1 MRTQSIVHIM
11 IMGLFLGLYSVGAT
25 TVGEQ
30 CTNDIQKVATCLNY
44 ATGKAAAPT
53 KECCTS
59 VTEIRESHP
68 VCLCY
73 IIKKTHDGGEQVK
86 SLGIQEARLL
96 QLHTACK
103 LANATP
109 ELLNLPVSSP
119 DYKIFPNI
127 SSGSSTTPSTTTPST
142 TTPSTTTGTSLPTKT
157 TDGSNGPRHG
167 PQLAGLVSIA
177 ITIFFFLF
185 FCASPFEVR
194 VYILR
199 MRVKLSSPN

>member
-11 IMGLFLGLYSVGAT
+11 IMSLFLGLYSVGAT

-30 CTNDIQKVATCLNY
+30 CSNDFEKVATCLNY
-44 ATGKAAAPT
+44 ATGKEAAPT

-73 IIKKTHDGGEQVK
+73 IIKKTHDGGDQVK

-96 QLHTACK
+96 QLPTACK
-103 LANATP
+103 LANASP

-127 SSGSSTTPSTTTPST
+127 SSGPSTTPSTTI
-142 TTPSTTTGTSLPTKT
+142 PSTTTGTSSPTET
-157 TDGSNGPRHG
+157 TDGSSGPRHG
-167 PQLAGLVSIA
+167 PQLAGLISIA
-177 ITIFFFLF
+177 INIF
-185 FCASPFEVR
+185 FCAFPLEV
-194 VYILR
+194 VSIF
-199 MRVKLSSPN
+199 